1 MFLFPIPN
9 TRTHTGRPGFGGRFS
24 GFRFPNPNTTTT
36 TETGILKCENEVPVP
51 VKNGLGLPTQESTKV

>member
-36 TETGILKCENEVPVP
+36 GIRVPECENEVPLP